1 VKNTRSYLYD
11 RNYKWIRVHLIWAHI
26 IYLLLGLM
34 LMGLSQP
41 IFGGSVRNL
50 FPCVR
55 KRVLQLVCSKSQ
67 KRIPLQTLL
76 YGLWVV

>member
-1 VKNTRSYLYD
+1 
-11 RNYKWIRVHLIWAHI
+11 
-26 IYLLLGLM
+26 M